1 MSLEAR
7 FRRMLRL
14 KLSFNLKLKFKFR
27 LKTNLNSTS
36 NCLEDS
42 CMTLIKDP
50 NQHWQLIQDGHRN
63 STDTGL

>member
-7 FRRMLRL
+7 FGLVLRL
-14 KLSFNLKLKFKFR
+14 RLSFNLKLKLKLR
-27 LKTNLNSTS
+27 LKNNLNSTS